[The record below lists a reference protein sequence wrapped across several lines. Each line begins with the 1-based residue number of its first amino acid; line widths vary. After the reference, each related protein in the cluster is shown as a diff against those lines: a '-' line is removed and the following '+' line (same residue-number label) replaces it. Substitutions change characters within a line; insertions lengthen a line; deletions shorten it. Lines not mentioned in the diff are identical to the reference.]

1 MEILIVF
8 FLQTVVNNLR
18 EVVVVLAVTIVML
31 HSLGCQCCRWAGVS
45 DGEHAAS

>member
-1 MEILIVF
+1 MKILQVF
-8 FLQTVVNNLR
+8 FTHLGNNLH
-18 EVVVVLAVTIVML
+18 EVVVVLVVAMVML